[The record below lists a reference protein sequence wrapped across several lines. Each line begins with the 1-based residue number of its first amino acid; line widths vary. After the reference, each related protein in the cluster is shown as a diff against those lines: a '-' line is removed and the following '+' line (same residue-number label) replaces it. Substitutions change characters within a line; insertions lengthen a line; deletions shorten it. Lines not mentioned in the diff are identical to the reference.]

1 MSKPTKPVIP
11 TSPSSL
17 LGLSGVN
24 PDSLDKPK
32 LTSNTK
38 SNPVVS
44 GGAQVVKVETKA
56 VGLEVK
62 HKNTTGTPIGAV
74 GVSEDNISLAKG
86 DRKAMGLDKGDSK
99 GVGLDPHQYPAF
111 VKEKALE
118 LLWEHPRNVSFV
130 CRAMGVHRNTWEYHL
145 KTDPAFAQDVQ
156 NLIKAKCDELEEN
169 MAKLGS
175 TPAYQTFN
183 DRIAFLRAHRPEL
196 YNPARKVIVEGFK
209 LGEGEA
215 ERRARMVG
223 GAIEA
228 QIVSGYTTRKERAQ
242 AKREG
247 SSLLPSGE
255 QEGGGG
261 ENGKV

>member
-1 MSKPTKPVIP
+1 MSNPTKPVIP

-17 LGLSGVN
+17 LGLSVSK

-38 SNPVVS
+38 SNR
-44 GGAQVVKVETKA
+44 GNQVAKVETKA
-56 VGLEVK
+56 VGLDER
-62 HKNTTGTPIGAV
+62 
-74 GVSEDNISLAKG
+74 NISSTKGDAKG
-86 DRKAMGLDKGDSK
+86 MGLD
-99 GVGLDPHQYPAF
+99 PRQYPAF

-228 QIVSGYTTRKERAQ
+228 QIVSAYTTRKERAQ

-247 SSLLPSGE
+247 SSLLPSGDE
-255 QEGGGG
+255 GEGGQG
-261 ENGKV
+261 GKV